1 MVDAELVKACDG
13 AIAAAKDALAWIAEP
28 KNDPILRQERAFLE
42 HALRNE
48 AYRLGRLSRSLD
60 RPMCVGVFGPSQAG
74 KSYLVSVLGRK
85 GNTLIALFDD
95 PARPE
100 VDFIREINPY
110 GEKEATGL
118 VTRFSIERPKTPPG
132 FPVALRLLTQTDVL
146 KILCNSYF
154 FDGDLS
160 LEPALSPDDIERHIA
175 TFDARRAVAYVDV
188 LREED
193 IWDVE
198 DYFQRQ
204 LRRAEAR
211 VFAPFWPRFAALAP
225 GLSLED
231 RTELFSILW
240 GRHKP
245 LTALFLTLL
254 RALERIGF
262 AEEAFCPLAALVP
275 AATGILNVDTL
286 AGLDQ
291 STGETLDISTGAKT
305 AQLPRP
311 VITAL
316 AAELRMTMK
325 EAPWP
330 FFQHTD
336 LLDFPGYRSR
346 DPQNLAKY
354 FEQAKG
360 GALKELFLRGKVDY
374 LFQRYTAE
382 QELTSMLLCIK
393 PSNLEVPTLRVAIED
408 WVAATHGATPEARRG
423 RPQLLFFLLTM
434 FDQHLSEKVAD
445 AGVDP
450 VVRFQ
455 ARLDASLLKP
465 FAKVGNAW
473 PLQWTPGAPF
483 QNCFWI
489 RNPNYKSEGVI
500 EYDGDVEVAILPQ
513 KVERIAQ
520 LREAHNRAPDVL
532 AHFREPA
539 RAFDEVMRLNDGGVA
554 YLAGALEKVCRPGM
568 KEEQARN
575 RLADL
580 KQRIAEALAPHYV
593 PTNQDQ
599 LLAERMRI
607 AEDVVAD
614 FDECLAR
621 QMFGSFLRG
630 LCVDRG
636 QLTEAFYE
644 ARLKSETAETKPAA
658 TEEARPAPRR
668 GGLLDM
674 IKTGAKPA
682 AGATPAAASSDG
694 RPTTTRSRDGRN
706 LSYARAALQLW
717 SKILHENCDDPA
729 FADAV
734 GISRKSLKEAASEM
748 IATARRR
755 ALEAQIKTA
764 IDEATHI
771 ETADKAAA
779 KATIVAERYINRFVM
794 SLGTTQPPLDAA
806 FDATGIG
813 ARPVEYQQDFI
824 LGWVRNFY
832 DQAVAN
838 AQSSD
843 GLIHDAEQNARLGEI
858 LTRLNSGG

>member
-1 MVDAELVKACDG
+1 MVDAELVKACDD
-13 AIAAAKDALAWIAEP
+13 AIAVASDALGWIAEP

-48 AYRLGRLSRSLD
+48 AYRLGRLARSLD

-95 PARPE
+95 PARGE

-132 FPVALRLLTQTDVL
+132 FPVALRLLTQTDIL

-160 LEPALSPDDIERHIA
+160 MEPALSPDDIERHIA
-175 TFDARRAVAYVDV
+175 PFETRRTLTYVDV

-211 VFAPFWPRFAALAP
+211 VFASFWPRLAALAP
-225 GLSLED
+225 CLSLDD
-231 RTELFSILW
+231 RAELFSILW

-245 LTALFLTLL
+245 LTALFLTLM
-254 RALERIGF
+254 RALEKIGF
-262 AEEAFCPLAALVP
+262 AEEAFCPLAALIP

-286 AGLDQ
+286 AGLEQ
-291 STGETLDISTGAKT
+291 TGGETLEVSTGGKT
-305 AQLPRP
+305 GQLPRP

-330 FFQHTD
+330 FFHHTD

-346 DPQNLAKY
+346 DPQNLGKY

-360 GALKELFLRGKVDY
+360 AALKELFLRGKVDY

-408 WVAATHGATPEARRG
+408 WVAATHGATPDARRG
-423 RPQLLFFLLTM
+423 RPQLLFLLLTM

-473 PLQWTPGAPF
+473 PMQWTPGAPF

-500 EYDGDVEVAILPQ
+500 EYDGDAEVAILPQ
-513 KVERIAQ
+513 KVDRIAQ
-520 LREAHNRAPDVL
+520 LREAHNRAPEVV

-554 YLAGALEKVCRPGM
+554 YLAGALEQVCRPGM
-568 KEEQARN
+568 KEKQARN

-580 KQRIAEALAPHYV
+580 KQRIAEALTPHYV

-599 LLAERMRI
+599 RVAERTQV
-607 AEDVVAD
+607 AEEVIAD
-614 FDECLAR
+614 FEECLGR
-621 QMFGSFLRG
+621 QMFGTLLRG

-644 ARLKSETAETKPAA
+644 ARLKGESAEAKSETREEVKAAAPA
-658 TEEARPAPRR
+658 RR
-668 GGLLDM
+668 GGLLDT
-674 IKTGAKPA
+674 IKTGAKPSA
-682 AGATPAAASSDG
+682 SAGLAVA
-694 RPTTTRSRDGRN
+694 TTRSRDGRN
-706 LSYARAALQLW
+706 LGYARAALQLW
-717 SKILHENCDDPA
+717 SRILHENCDDPA

-734 GISRKSLKEAASEM
+734 GVSRKSLKELASEM

-755 ALEAQIKTA
+755 ALETEIKAA
-764 IDEATHI
+764 IEDATHI
-771 ETADKAAA
+771 ETAEKASA
-779 KATIVAERYINRFVM
+779 KATIVAERHINRFVM
-794 SLGTTQPPLDAA
+794 SLGAVPPLRDTVFDAA
-806 FDATGIG
+806 GIG
-813 ARPVEYQQDFI
+813 AKAVEFQQEFV
-824 LGWVRNFY
+824 LGWVKCFY
-832 DQAVAN
+832 EQALAN

-843 GLIHDAEQNARLGEI
+843 GLIHDAEQNARLGDI
-858 LTRLNSGG
+858 LLRLDK

>member
-1 MVDAELVKACDG
+1 MVDAELVKSCDG
-13 AIAAAKDALAWIAEP
+13 AIAAARDALAWIAEP

-42 HALRNE
+42 HSLRNE
-48 AYRLGRLSRSLD
+48 AYRLGRLARSLD

-95 PARPE
+95 PERPE

-160 LEPALSPDDIERHIA
+160 MEPALSPDDIERHIA
-175 TFDARRAVAYVDV
+175 AFDARRTMTYVDV

-211 VFAPFWPRFAALAP
+211 LFASFWPRFAALAP
-225 GLSLED
+225 YLSLED
-231 RTELFSILW
+231 RAELFSILW

-254 RALERIGF
+254 RALEKVGF

-275 AATGILNVDTL
+275 AETGILNVETL

-291 STGETLDISTGAKT
+291 SDGETLELSTGART
-305 AQLPRP
+305 ARLPRP

-346 DPQNLAKY
+346 DPQNLGKY

-360 GALKELFLRGKVDY
+360 AALKELFLRGKVDY

-473 PLQWTPGAPF
+473 PLQWIPGAPF

-500 EYDGDVEVAILPQ
+500 QYDGDVEMSILPQ

-520 LREAHNRAPDVL
+520 LREAHNRAPEVI

-554 YLAGALEKVCRPGM
+554 YLAGALEQVCRPGM

-575 RLADL
+575 RLNDL
-580 KQRIAEALAPHYV
+580 KQRIGEALAPHYV

-599 LLAERMRI
+599 RVAERTQI
-607 AEDVVAD
+607 AEDVIGD
-614 FDECLAR
+614 FEECLSR

-644 ARLKSETAETKPAA
+644 ARLKGETTEPKPETRDEPKPAA
-658 TEEARPAPRR
+658 PARR
-668 GGLLDM
+668 GGLLDT
-674 IKTGAKPA
+674 IKTGAKPV
-682 AGATPAAASSDG
+682 AGASMANA
-694 RPTTTRSRDGRN
+694 RSREGRN
-706 LSYARAALQLW
+706 LGYARAALQLW

-755 ALEAQIKTA
+755 ALEAEIKAA
-764 IDEATHI
+764 IEAATHI
-771 ETADKAAA
+771 ETADRAAA
-779 KATIVAERYINRFVM
+779 KATIVAERHINRFVM
-794 SLGTTQPPLDAA
+794 SLGAAPAPREPA
-806 FDATGIG
+806 FDAAGIG
-813 ARPVEYQQDFI
+813 AKPAEFQQEFI
-824 LGWVRNFY
+824 LGWVKSFY
-832 DQAVAN
+832 EQALAN

-843 GLIHDAEQNARLGEI
+843 GLIHDAEQNARLGDI
-858 LTRLNSGG
+858 LTRLGSGG

>member
-13 AIAAAKDALAWIAEP
+13 AIAAARDALAWIAEP
-28 KNDPILRQERAFLE
+28 KNEPILRQERAFLE
-42 HALRNE
+42 HSLRNE
-48 AYRLGRLSRSLD
+48 AYRLGRLARSLD

-85 GNTLIALFDD
+85 GDTLIALFDD
-95 PARPE
+95 PRRPE
-100 VDFIREINPY
+100 VDFIRDINPY

-118 VTRFSIERPKTPPG
+118 VTRFSIERPRTPPG

-146 KILCNSYF
+146 KILCNSYY

-160 LEPALSPDDIERHIA
+160 LEPALAADDIERHIA
-175 TFDARRAVAYVDV
+175 QFEPRRAATYTDV

-211 VFAPFWPRFAALAP
+211 IFSPFWPRFAALAP
-225 GLSLED
+225 CLSLDD
-231 RTELFSILW
+231 RAELFSILW

-245 LTALFLTLL
+245 LTGLFLALL
-254 RALERIGF
+254 RSLEQLGF
-262 AEEAFCPLAALVP
+262 AEDAYCPLDALVP
-275 AATGILNVDTL
+275 AATGILNVETL
-286 AGLDQ
+286 AGLDRT
-291 STGETLDISTGAKT
+291 TGETLEVSTGAKT
-305 AQLPRP
+305 ASLPRP

-354 FEQAKG
+354 LEQAKG

-393 PSNLEVPTLRVAIED
+393 PSNLEVPTLRGAIED

-434 FDQHLSEKVAD
+434 FDQHLSEKVTD
-445 AGVDP
+445 DGMDTM
-450 VVRFQ
+450 VRFQ
-455 ARLDASLLKP
+455 ARLEASLLKP
-465 FAKVGNAW
+465 FAKVGAAW

-489 RNPNYKSEGVI
+489 RNPNYKTEGVI
-500 EYDGDVEVAILPQ
+500 QYDGNTEVAILPQ
-513 KVERIAQ
+513 KVARIAQ
-520 LREAHNRAPDVL
+520 LRDGHNRAPEVV
-532 AHFREPA
+532 AHFRDPA
-539 RAFDEVMRLNDGGVA
+539 GAFDEVMRLNDGGVGF
-554 YLAGALEKVCRPGM
+554 LAGALEQVCRPGM
-568 KEEQARN
+568 KAEQARN
-575 RLADL
+575 RLDDL
-580 KQRIAEALAPHYV
+580 RRKIVEALTPHYT
-593 PTNQDQ
+593 PTNQDERV
-599 LLAERMRI
+599 AERTRI
-607 AEDVVAD
+607 AEEVIAD
-614 FDECLAR
+614 LEECLGR
-621 QMFGSFLRG
+621 QMFGTLLRG

-644 ARLKSETAETKPAA
+644 TRLKGDAAEPRPEAA
-658 TEEARPAPRR
+658 EEARPAAPARR
-668 GGLLDM
+668 GGLLDL
-674 IKTGAKPA
+674 IKSGAKPV
-682 AGATPAAASSDG
+682 AGAGLGATA
-694 RPTTTRSRDGRN
+694 RSRDGRT
-706 LSYARAALQLW
+706 LGFARTALQVW
-717 SKILHENCDDPA
+717 SKVLHENCDDPA
-729 FADAV
+729 FSDAV
-734 GISRKSLKEAASEM
+734 GVSRKALKELGGEL

-755 ALEAQIKTA
+755 ALETQIKMA
-764 IDEATHI
+764 IEEAAHI

-779 KATIVAERYINRFVM
+779 KATIVAERHINRFVI
-794 SLGTTQPPLDAA
+794 SLGAAQPARESA
-806 FDATGIG
+806 FNASGIG
-813 ARPVEYQQDFI
+813 DRPVEFQQDFV
-824 LGWVRNFY
+824 LGWVRTFY
-832 DQAVAN
+832 EQAVAN

-843 GLIHDAEQNARLGEI
+843 GLIHDAEQNARLGDI
-858 LTRLNSGG
+858 LARLDAGA

>member
-1 MVDAELVKACDG
+1 MPKMVDTLLAKACD
-13 AIAAAKDALAWIAEP
+13 AAAAAAKDALAWIADP

-42 HALRNE
+42 HTIRNE
-48 AYRLGRLSRSLD
+48 AYRLRRLAHSLD

-74 KSYLVSVLGRK
+74 KSYLVSVMGRK
-85 GNTLIALFDD
+85 GDSLTALFDE

-118 VTRFSIERPKTPPG
+118 VTRFSIDRPKTPPG

-154 FDGDLS
+154 FDGDLGSEPS
-160 LEPALSPDDIERHIA
+160 LAADDIDRHIA
-175 TFDARRAVAYVDV
+175 QLEPRRTVTFVDT

-211 VFAPFWPRFAALAP
+211 VFAPFWPRFASLAP
-225 GLSLED
+225 CLSLAD
-231 RTELFSILW
+231 RAELFSILW
-240 GRHKP
+240 GRHRQ
-245 LTALFLTLL
+245 LTALFLVLL
-254 RALERIGF
+254 QSLERIGF
-262 AEEAFCPLAALVP
+262 AEDAYCPLTALIP
-275 AATGILNVDTL
+275 AATGILNVETL
-286 AGLDQ
+286 AGLGLADV
-291 STGETLDISTGAKT
+291 ETLDISAGGKLV
-305 AQLPRP
+305 QLPRP
-311 VITAL
+311 VVTAL

-354 FEQAKG
+354 LQDAQG
-360 GALKELFLRGKVDY
+360 NALKELFLRGKVDY

-393 PSNLEVPTLRVAIED
+393 PSNLDVPTLRVAIED
-408 WVAATHGATPEARRG
+408 WVAATHGATPEARRD
-423 RPQLLFFLLTM
+423 RPELLFFILTM

-445 AGVDP
+445 AGIDP

-455 ARLDASLLKP
+455 ARLEASLLKP

-473 PLQWTPGAPF
+473 PVKWTSDAPF
-483 QNCFWI
+483 KNCFWI

-500 EYDGDVEVAILPQ
+500 QYDGDREVAILPQ

-520 LREAHNRAPDVL
+520 LREAHGRAPEVIE
-532 AHFREPA
+532 HFRDPA
-539 RAFDEVMRLNDGGVA
+539 CAFDEVMRLNDGGVA
-554 YLAGALEKVCRPGM
+554 YLAAALEKVCKPGM

-575 RLADL
+575 RMNDL
-580 KQRIAEALAPHYV
+580 KSRMSEILEPHYI

-599 LLAERMRI
+599 RVAERTQF
-607 AEDVVAD
+607 AEEVISD
-614 FDECLAR
+614 FEECVAR
-621 QMFGSFLRG
+621 QAFGSFLRG
-630 LCVDRG
+630 ICVDRG
-636 QLTEAFYE
+636 QLVDALYE
-644 ARLKSETAETKPAA
+644 ARLKGDLSETKAESSAEVRT
-658 TEEARPAPRR
+658 PAPARR
-668 GGLLDM
+668 GGLLDLV
-674 IKTGAKPA
+674 KTGAKPP
-682 AGATPAAASSDG
+682 GGNGGLASSTA
-694 RPTTTRSRDGRN
+694 RPRLGRN
-706 LSYARAALQLW
+706 VGFARTAMQLW
-717 SKILHENCDDPA
+717 SKNLHETCDDPT
-729 FADAV
+729 FADAI
-734 GISRKSLKEAASEM
+734 GASRKALKEVATEM

-755 ALEAQIKTA
+755 GLESEIKSA
-764 IDEATHI
+764 IEETTHI

-779 KATIVAERYINRFVM
+779 KATIVAERHINRFVM
-794 SLGTTQPPLDAA
+794 SLGVTQKPRENV
-806 FDATGIG
+806 FDASGIG
-813 ARPVEYQQDFI
+813 AKPDEFQQDFVI
-824 LGWVRNFY
+824 GWLKSFY

-843 GLIHDAEQNARLGEI
+843 GLIHDAEQNARLGQI
-858 LTRLNSGG
+858 LASMDVP

>member
-1 MVDAELVKACDG
+1 MVDTELVNACDG
-13 AIAAAKDALAWIAEP
+13 AIVAAKDALAWIAEP

-42 HALRNE
+42 HTLRNE
-48 AYRLGRLSRSLD
+48 AYRLGRLARSLN

-85 GNTLIALFDD
+85 GNTLIVLFDD

-160 LEPALSPDDIERHIA
+160 MEPAVAAEDIERHIA
-175 TFDARRAVAYVDV
+175 QFDARRTATYVDV

-225 GLSLED
+225 CLSLED
-231 RTELFSILW
+231 RAELFSILW
-240 GRHKP
+240 SRHKP
-245 LTALFLTLL
+245 LTALFLDLL
-254 RALERIGF
+254 RSLEQIDF

-275 AATGILNVDTL
+275 AATGILNVETL

-291 STGETLDISTGAKT
+291 SGGETLEVSTCSKT
-305 AQLPRP
+305 AKLPRP

-346 DPQNLAKY
+346 DPQNLAK
-354 FEQAKG
+354 FLEQAKG

-423 RPQLLFFLLTM
+423 RPQLLFFVLTM
-434 FDQHLSEKVAD
+434 FDQHLSEKVTD
-445 AGVDP
+445 PGVDP

-473 PLQWTPGAPF
+473 PLQWTPGVPF

-500 EYDGDVEVAILPQ
+500 QYEGDVEIAILPQ

-520 LREAHNRAPDVL
+520 LREAHNRAPEVL

-539 RAFDEVMRLNDGGVA
+539 RAFDEVMRLNDGGVS
-554 YLAGALEKVCRPGM
+554 YLAVTLEKVCRPGM
-568 KEEQARN
+568 KEAQARN
-575 RLADL
+575 RLNDL
-580 KQRIAEALAPHYV
+580 KQRILEALTPHYV
-593 PTNQDQ
+593 PTNLDQ
-599 LLAERMRI
+599 RVAERTRV
-607 AEDVVAD
+607 AEAVIAD
-614 FDECLAR
+614 FEECLGR

-636 QLTEAFYE
+636 QLTEVFYE
-644 ARLKSETAETKPAA
+644 ARLKGENGEAKPEEAKPAV
-658 TEEARPAPRR
+658 PARR
-668 GGLLDM
+668 GGLLDV
-674 IKTGAKPA
+674 IKTGAKPQ
-682 AGATPAAASSDG
+682 AGVGLTTASA
-694 RPTTTRSRDGRN
+694 RSRHGRN
-706 LSYARAALQLW
+706 LGYARAALQLW

-734 GISRKSLKEAASEM
+734 GISRESLKETASEL

-755 ALEAQIKTA
+755 ALEAEIKEA
-764 IDEATHI
+764 IAEVTHI
-771 ETADKAAA
+771 ETTDKAAA
-779 KATIVAERYINRFVM
+779 KATIVAERHINRFVM
-794 SLGTTQPPLDAA
+794 SLGTAAAPRETA
-806 FDATGIG
+806 FDAAGFG
-813 ARPVEYQQDFI
+813 ARPAEFQQEFV
-824 LGWVRNFY
+824 LGWVRGFY
-832 DQAVAN
+832 EQALAN

-843 GLIHDAEQNARLGEI
+843 GLIHDAEQNARLGDI
-858 LTRLNSGG
+858 LACLNIGS